1 MSFRSNST
9 RARRAFRLGA
19 IALAVGLFSF
29 SYQPIGLAQQAPAA
43 EEQQGPKFDDVIK
56 GLRKVSST
64 DGTDLM
70 TLYVGKD
77 DGKDSGKLIASVPK
91 SLIGRDL
98 LLAISVSR
106 GSEMGYPAG
115 SILVKWQQ
123 VGNSLVLSVPN
134 VRQKQTPGKAVT
146 GAVEATYTPSFL
158 ASMPILTRTAAGDAV
173 VDLGSALISNA
184 AAGFMEPGMIPRPD
198 LTTYPKVKVFPEN
211 VLVDID
217 LAMSQRMGP
226 GTTVGVGFSFRA
238 LPDLRTNDF
247 KPRVA
252 DERVGYFT
260 TIRQDWNTPYDQRET
275 VVRYINRWNVKK
287 LDPALDM
294 SPPDKPIVFV
304 IEKTVPLQ
312 FRRYVAEGILEWNKA
327 YEAVGITGAVVVQQ
341 QTDDNEFANV
351 DPEDARYNFFRWI
364 VTGRGFAMG
373 PSRPDPR
380 TGEILDADIIFDDS
394 MVRGYQQDFNLLA
407 GPEAMAQQY
416 GPEVISFL
424 ERNPAFI
431 PMGMTLNDVQRV
443 AADMRHHAERGAG
456 DMELLISNTADAS
469 NEPSPAAAIANAL
482 RDRQGPL
489 FHPAACTVA
498 TGVRQQI
505 AQLQLIMAKAGDRKV
520 PERLIG
526 QIIKDIT
533 AHEVG
538 HTLGLRHNYKGSAWL
553 SPDEIKKRRDAAD
566 GSPLFASVMDYNGL
580 TIFPGDRMETVKQ
593 VTSPGVGPYDM
604 WAIEYG
610 YRAFEAP
617 AEKDGLAKIASRNN
631 EPGLAYSTDEDVMGL
646 SSPDPLSNRWDQS
659 NDPIAW
665 MQSQSKLADELL
677 ADFEKWSVKS
687 DEPQHFLRGAFMS
700 LMFDKT
706 RNLSYVS
713 RLVGG
718 QYHNRNRASDPNAV
732 DPLTPVD
739 PELQRKA
746 LDALAQSVFNDD
758 YLKIRPELLNKLVV
772 SRNWDGDS
780 FPSAR
785 IDFPVHQYLLNQ
797 QSGVLMAINNP
808 VILQRVYDAE
818 MKTQAD
824 NKFTAAELLN
834 RTKAIVWGDLKVAND
849 AAFTDAKPMIASPR
863 RNLQKQ
869 WINNQLAMA
878 NSAPGALMSADLQ
891 SMVRQNLRDLSAE
904 LDGTIK
910 TGRLDFATKAHL
922 TEVKSRIDRT
932 IDAPEVNVSVD
943 LGSLLFGTTTQR
955 VTPK

>member
-1 MSFRSNST
+1 MSIRHSST
-9 RARRAFRLGA
+9 RRNAFRAVTLG
-19 IALAVGLFSF
+19 LAVSF
-29 SYQPIGLAQQAPAA
+29 ATLSIIPASFAQEAPAA
-43 EEQQGPKFDDVIK
+43 QEQQGPKFDDVIK

-64 DGTDLM
+64 DGGDLM
-70 TLYVGKD
+70 TLYVGKE
-77 DGKDSGKLIASVPK
+77 DGKDSSKLLASVPK
-91 SLIGRDL
+91 SLIGKDL

-115 SILVKWQQ
+115 TVLVKWQQ
-123 VGNSLVLSVPN
+123 IGNSLVLSVPN

-146 GAVEATYTPSFL
+146 GAIESTYTPSFL
-158 ASMPILTRTAAGDAV
+158 ASMPIITRSPTGDAV
-173 VDLGSALISNA
+173 VDLGSSLIATSA
-184 AAGFMEPGMIPRPD
+184 ASFIEPGMVPRPD

-211 VLVDID
+211 VLVDVD
-217 LAMSQRMGP
+217 LAMSQRNGP

-238 LPDLRTNDF
+238 LPDLARSDF
-247 KPRVA
+247 RPRAA

-260 TIRQDWNTPYDQRET
+260 TVRQDWNTPYAERET

-287 LDPALDM
+287 LDPSLEM
-294 SPPDKPIVFV
+294 SPPAKPIVFV

-327 YEAVGITGAVVVQQ
+327 YEAVGITGAIVVQQ

-394 MVRGYQQDFNLLA
+394 MVRSYQADFGLLA
-407 GPEAMAQQY
+407 GPEALATQY
-416 GPEVISFL
+416 GPEVIGFL
-424 ERNPAFI
+424 EKNPAFI
-431 PMGMTLNDVQRV
+431 PMGMTLDDVRK
-443 AADMRHHAERGAG
+443 AGSDMRNYAQRGAG
-456 DMELLISNTADAS
+456 DMELLVSNTADAS

-482 RDRQGPL
+482 RGKQGPL
-489 FHPAACTVA
+489 FHPSACTVA
-498 TGVRQQI
+498 TGVRQQV
-505 AQLQLIMAKAGDRKV
+505 AQLQLMMAKTGDRKV
-520 PERLIG
+520 PERLMG

-538 HTLGLRHNYKGSAWL
+538 HTLGLRHNYRGSSWL

-566 GSPLFASVMDYNGL
+566 GSPLFGSVMDYNGL
-580 TIFPGDRMETVKQ
+580 TLFPGDRMETVKQ
-593 VTSPGVGPYDM
+593 ITSPGIGPYDH

-610 YRAFEAP
+610 YRAFDP
-617 AEKDGLAKIASRNN
+617 GAEKDGLAKIASRTN
-631 EPGLAYSTDEDVMGL
+631 EPGLAYSTDEDVQGL

-665 MQSQSKLADELL
+665 MQNQSKLADELL
-677 ADFEKWSVKS
+677 GDFDKWAVKA

-713 RLVGG
+713 RLIGG

-746 LDALAQSVFNDD
+746 LDTLASTVFSDD
-758 YLKIRPELLNKLVV
+758 FLKIRPELLNRLVA
-772 SRNWDGDS
+772 SRNWDADS
-780 FPSAR
+780 FPAAR
-785 IDFPVHQYLLNQ
+785 IDFPIHQYLLNQ
-797 QSGVLMAINNP
+797 QSGVLMAISNP
-808 VILQRVYDAE
+808 VVLQRIYDAE
-818 MKTQAD
+818 VKTAAE
-824 NKFTAAELLN
+824 NKFTAAELLT
-834 RTKAIVWGDLKVAND
+834 RTKAIVWGDLKVAD
-849 AAFTDAKPMIASPR
+849 GAAFTDAKPMINSPR

-869 WINNQLAMA
+869 WLNNQLAMA

-891 SMVRQNLRDLSAE
+891 SMVRQNLRDLSGE
-904 LDGTIK
+904 LAGTLK
-910 TGRLDFATKAHL
+910 SDKLDFATKAHL

-943 LGSLLFGTTTQR
+943 LGGMLFGTEAQQA
-955 VTPK
+955 K